1 MLAMRFGWQEMLVMR
16 FGWQEMLVMRFGWQ
30 EMLAMGSTGRKSQ
43 IGAVL
48 SPQVS
53 RLTRQRRRRHGRSSR
68 IIFISFAVCAGAL
81 FLGAVGAV
89 TYVLSVAASTQGLAG
104 RRPIVEG
111 ASSQVFAADGT
122 RLGFIQS
129 NELRS
134 PIPWSQ
140 IPAELANAT
149 VAIEDQRF
157 YKDDGIDITGIF
169 RAAVKDLVHGEAL
182 QGASTI
188 TMQLMRNLYLGG
200 DERTFKQKIAE
211 AKLALEYN
219 EHHSKRSILASYLN
233 SVPYG
238 TVGGQT
244 AIGVQAA
251 SRIFFD
257 KPASQLD
264 LEQAALLAGLPQ
276 APSEYNPFLY
286 PAAARARRNEVL
298 GKMAQLHYIDPA
310 QAAAAEQAPLEVR
323 HGDFYSQ
330 RKEEFFFEYVR
341 QQLIDRYGRNTVERG
356 GLQVYTTLN
365 LHYQELAHQAIATI
379 LDEPGDPA
387 SAIVTIDPNN
397 GYIETMAES
406 ESYEQSQYNLASEG
420 HRQPGSTFK
429 AIDLADA
436 LSKGID
442 PNTTYY
448 LSHTLYP
455 GWLPSEPNYE
465 VKTFEG
471 TSLNKQL
478 NLVQATLASDNTVY
492 AQLAADM
499 GEPSITEMAYEMGVK
514 THLIGNPAQALGG
527 LEVGVTPLEMADV
540 YATLADG
547 GLRNTPIAIT
557 KVVFPDGHVDSNWG
571 VPHRVKVLSNG
582 VTAEETTILHENVL
596 DGTATRS
603 AIECPTA
610 AKTGTTSN
618 LIDAWLDGYTPE
630 YATAVWMGY
639 PKRDIPMT
647 DVHGE
652 PQQGAFLTAEIWHTY
667 MDPVVGHHC
676 VEFPQP
682 TEPLVY
688 RPFFGKYATLDQS
701 AVPGTGLEASPG
713 AGAGSPTAHGKS
725 HRGKEAAPGKSKE
738 APAGGVEP
746 RVGGGATT
754 EETPVEPAAPNHAST
769 EPAAGTP
776 AAGTPGA
783 GGPNAGAGGPNAGGP
798 NAGAG
803 GPNAGGGGGT
813 SGGTAPP

>member
-1 MLAMRFGWQEMLVMR
+1 MSGHA
-16 FGWQEMLVMRFGWQ
+16 
-30 EMLAMGSTGRKSQ
+30 
-43 IGAVL
+43 
-48 SPQVS
+48 
-53 RLTRQRRRRHGRSSR
+53 RQRRRRHSR
-68 IIFISFAVCAGAL
+68 GGPSRVVLLGLAVLASAL

-89 TYVLSVAASTQGLAG
+89 AYVLSVAQSIPDLAS
-104 RRPIVEG
+104 RHPSVEG

-129 NELRS
+129 DELRS
-134 PIPWSQ
+134 PIRWSE
-140 IPAELANAT
+140 IPADLANAT

-157 YKDDGIDITGIF
+157 YKDDGIDVTGIF
-169 RAAVKDLVHGEAL
+169 RAAVKDLVHGKAL
-182 QGASTI
+182 QGGSTI

-200 DERTFKQKIAE
+200 DQRTVRQKIAE

-238 TVGGQT
+238 TIGGQT

-264 LEQAALLAGLPQ
+264 LQQAALLAGLPQ
-276 APSEYNPFLY
+276 APSEYNPFLD
-286 PAAARARRNEVL
+286 PAAARQRRDEVL
-298 GKMAQLHYIDPA
+298 GKMAELHYVSPA
-310 QAAAAEQAPLEVR
+310 QAAAAERAPLEVQ

-330 RKEEFFFEYVR
+330 RKESFFFEYVR
-341 QQLIDRYGRNTVERG
+341 QQLIDRYGQRTVERG
-356 GLQVYTTLN
+356 GLEVYTTLD
-365 LHYQELAHQAIATI
+365 LHMQELAHKAIAEV

-387 SAIVTIDPNN
+387 SAIVTIDPHN

-420 HRQPGSTFK
+420 HRDPGSTFK

-436 LSKGID
+436 LSHGVD

-455 GWLPSEPNYE
+455 GWLASEPNYKVE
-465 VKTFEG
+465 TFEG
-471 TSLNKQL
+471 TSLNRSI
-478 NLVQATLASDNTVY
+478 NLVQATLTSDNTVY
-492 AQLAADM
+492 AQLAADL
-499 GEPSITEMAYEMGVK
+499 GEESITETAYKMGVK

-527 LEVGVTPLEMADV
+527 LVLGVTPLEMADV

-557 KVVFPDGHVDSNWG
+557 KVVFPDGRVDSSWG
-571 VPHRVKVLSNG
+571 VPQRVKVLSNG

-596 DGTATRS
+596 EGTATRS

-610 AKTGTTSN
+610 AKTGTTSE
-618 LIDAWLDGYTPE
+618 LVDAWLDGYTPE
-630 YATAVWMGY
+630 YASVVWMGY

-652 PQQGAFLTAEIWHTY
+652 PQQGGYLPAEIWHTY
-667 MDPVVGHHC
+667 MDPVVGTRC
-676 VEFPQP
+676 VPFPQP

-688 RPFFGKYATLDQS
+688 QPFFGHFATTGE
-701 AVPGTGLEASPG
+701 AAAPGPAIEASPIPRKAGHKPRHTPG
-713 AGAGSPTAHGKS
+713 A
-725 HRGKEAAPGKSKE
+725 
-738 APAGGVEP
+738 V
-746 RVGGGATT
+746 
-754 EETPVEPAAPNHAST
+754 
-769 EPAAGTP
+769 
-776 AAGTPGA
+776 TPGA
-783 GGPNAGAGGPNAGGP
+783 GREAPGGAGEPQAGGGAP
-798 NAGAG
+798 QESAPAEKSPTPPAHAPAEEPAG
-803 GPNAGGGGGT
+803 GGNGGGGNGGADNGAPNSGAPNAGGGGGPGAGR
-813 SGGTAPP
+813 SGGTAPPG